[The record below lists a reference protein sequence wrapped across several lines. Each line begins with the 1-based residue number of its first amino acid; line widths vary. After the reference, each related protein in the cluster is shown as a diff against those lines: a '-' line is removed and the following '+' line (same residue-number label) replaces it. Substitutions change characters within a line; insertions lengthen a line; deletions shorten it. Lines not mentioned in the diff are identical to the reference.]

1 MNDVND
7 VSVVNAVKVVS
18 GNHFLMSAFGR
29 TVSFAVA
36 ALAIV
41 TPAAPVAAQSTAS
54 VQPPA
59 PARTAATTDATT
71 DQRVESRFQISQ
83 LERMLEGAVEHGA
96 MLFRQRLQAALPSQ
110 VLITENARVRGFR
123 LDGYGFFFDVEVPDV
138 AGTLAWSLRTLDQND
153 LGLDRALKEIK
164 AAIQSKGDTN
174 LEQALRRIELQVAPA
189 IAVGATIPPPPG
201 ARDATGSPATV
212 GDRVAAGDP
221 FLTDPLEN
229 FRAEVV
235 SQIKETMLQ
244 YSILLALPDDEW
256 LTIAA
261 RRVYDRPL
269 IAPAD
274 SDARTVIIRIRG
286 GDLAAF
292 RANRLSK
299 EEALKKMDVRE
310 F

>member
-1 MNDVND
+1 
-7 VSVVNAVKVVS
+7 
-18 GNHFLMSAFGR
+18 
-29 TVSFAVA
+29 
-36 ALAIV
+36 
-41 TPAAPVAAQSTAS
+41 PVAAQSTAS

-189 IAVGATIPPPPG
+189 IAVSAAIPPPPG
-201 ARDATGSPATV
+201 ARNATGSPATV
-212 GDRVAAGDP
+212 GDRAAAGDP
-221 FLTDPLEN
+221 ILTDP
-229 FRAEVV
+229 
-235 SQIKETMLQ
+235 
-244 YSILLALPDDEW
+244 
-256 LTIAA
+256 
-261 RRVYDRPL
+261 
-269 IAPAD
+269 
-274 SDARTVIIRIRG
+274 
-286 GDLAAF
+286 
-292 RANRLSK
+292 
-299 EEALKKMDVRE
+299 
-310 F
+310 